1 VFGRGGATCAIYCN
15 SCQRARAILANP
27 PLARSTR
34 SGVTCPPHT
43 RRRRRCS
50 NPYPRKPGLGTTTR
64 SPQTG
69 SRILRRA
76 ADPRLKKNSNPDL
89 IRSPFAAKDRADGNA
104 KDGYRR
110 TKSIGHGAP
119 HAAGGLVDVW
129 LPHSGV
135 NEGKVFR
142 RVLKNGARQDA
153 GVTANLVWYAVNVV
167 PSVPA

>member
-1 VFGRGGATCAIYCN
+1 MFGRGGATCAIYCN

-76 ADPRLKKNSNPDL
+76 ADPRLKKNSNPD
-89 IRSPFAAKDRADGNA
+89 
-104 KDGYRR
+104 GYRR